1 MQPPSFSHVL
11 TGRADA
17 RLIVVAVL
25 FAASGAWQILT
36 TMDPSK
42 IAVQVVI
49 AAGVAALAA
58 VLLFARELRQIV
70 RPPLYVALVL
80 GLIIWLVL
88 SFGVSQ
94 WQWGL
99 SPQ

>member
-1 MQPPSFSHVL
+1 MQPPTSRHVL
-11 TGRADA
+11 TGRAA
-17 RLIVVAVL
+17 SRLIVIAVL
-25 FAASGAWQILT
+25 FAAATVWQILT

-42 IAVQVVI
+42 IAVQVVV

-58 VLLFARELRQIV
+58 VVLFARELRQLV
-70 RPPLYVALVL
+70 SPPLYAALVL
-80 GLIIWLVL
+80 GLLIWLVL

-99 SPQ
+99 SPP